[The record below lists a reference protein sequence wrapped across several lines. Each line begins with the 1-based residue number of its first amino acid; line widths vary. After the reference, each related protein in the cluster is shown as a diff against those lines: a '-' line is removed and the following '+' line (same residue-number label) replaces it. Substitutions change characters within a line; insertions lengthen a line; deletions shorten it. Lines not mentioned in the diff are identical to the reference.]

1 MLPLRDITIGQALK
15 EAAQKYSSNPA
26 IEYEKVSWNYEELDV
41 FTDSLAKGFLTK
53 GITRGTHVGV
63 FATID
68 PTVLLVFYALQK
80 IGAVTVMYYTNLHA
94 AKLEEQL
101 IDTECKYLLIS
112 KKVAASEASAF
123 CKELTEKGVCDIIT
137 IGNGRYS
144 SFTNFSDL
152 LSAAKQVSTEQLEA
166 AKAAVTPQDPSVI
179 LFTSGTSGK
188 SKAVVTSHYS
198 RVNGGI
204 QQAHDIGAT
213 QADSFC
219 VALPMYHCFCISTN
233 IMAALAVGAKLH
245 LMTNKRTQTI
255 LDAISKHK
263 CTVLNA
269 VPTLFH
275 ALSART
281 DLDRFDLSS
290 LRVGFIGGGTYSPQ
304 QFEEFEKTLGITL
317 MSSLGLTEGTA
328 GITVC
333 NMDDSIAVR
342 STTVGHFMS
351 HIEGKIIDVTTGETL
366 PEGRQ
371 GEICVRGYVVMQGY
385 YGEPELTAEV
395 VDKDGWLHTG
405 DLGWLDEQGNLH
417 LCGRLK
423 DLVIRGGE
431 NISPLEVT
439 NVIVEHPLIKDAR
452 VIGVPDAHYG
462 EELCACVVLQ
472 ENAVLTEE
480 EIREYVAQRLAF
492 YKVPRYVLYFKELP
506 YNSTGKILVGRL
518 KEMVMETGRIKG

>member
-1 MLPLRDITIGQALK
+1 MLPLRNITIGQALK
-15 EAAQKYSSNPA
+15 EAAQKYGTNPA

-41 FTDSLAKGFLTK
+41 FTDSLAKGFMTM

-68 PTVLLVFYALQK
+68 PNVLLVFYALQK

-101 IDTECKYLLIS
+101 VYTDCRYLLIS
-112 KKVAASEASAF
+112 KKVAASEAGAF
-123 CKELTEKGVCDIIT
+123 CRELKQKGVCDIIT
-137 IGNGRYS
+137 IGNGRYD

-152 LSAAKQVSTEQLEA
+152 IASAKRVSTAQLEA
-166 AKAAVTPQDPSVI
+166 ATAAVTPQDPSVI

-188 SKAVVTSHYS
+188 SKAVVTTHYS

-204 QQAHDIGAT
+204 QQAHDIAAT

-233 IMAALAVGAKLH
+233 VMAALAVGAKLH

-255 LDAISKHK
+255 LDAISQQK

-269 VPTLFH
+269 VPTLYH
-275 ALSART
+275 ALCART
-281 DLDRFDLSS
+281 DLDAYDLSS

-304 QFEEFEKTLGITL
+304 QFEEFETKLGMTL

-333 NMDDSIAVR
+333 NMDDSIGVR
-342 STTVGHFMS
+342 STTVGHFMN
-351 HIEGKIIDVTTGETL
+351 HVEGKIIDVNTGETL
-366 PEGRQ
+366 PRGQQ
-371 GEICVRGYVVMQGY
+371 GEICVRGYVVMKSY
-385 YGEPELTAEV
+385 YREPELTAEA
-395 VDKDGWLHTG
+395 VDQDGWLHTG

-439 NVIVEHPLIKDAR
+439 NVIVEHPLIRDAR
-452 VIGVPDAHYG
+452 VIGVPDEHYG

-472 ENAVLTEE
+472 KGAQLTVE
-480 EIREYVAQRLAF
+480 EIRDYVAQRLAF
-492 YKVPRYVLYFKELP
+492 YKVPRYVLYFEELP

-518 KEMVMETGRIKG
+518 REMALETGKIQG